1 MSVSSNNPVND
12 LIQCINN
19 TQHWMAII
27 FLQLNQDKTEIL
39 LVDPKTFRFKK
50 LSLLTPLSVK
60 LHEHVR
66 NLGMIF
72 WILDLNFPEA
82 HL

>member
-19 TQHWMAII
+19 TQHWAAII

-39 LVDPKTFRFKK
+39 LVDPKILRFKK

-60 LHEHVR
+60 LHERVG
-66 NLGMIF
+66 NLGRIF
-72 WILDLNFPEA
+72 DLDLNFPEA